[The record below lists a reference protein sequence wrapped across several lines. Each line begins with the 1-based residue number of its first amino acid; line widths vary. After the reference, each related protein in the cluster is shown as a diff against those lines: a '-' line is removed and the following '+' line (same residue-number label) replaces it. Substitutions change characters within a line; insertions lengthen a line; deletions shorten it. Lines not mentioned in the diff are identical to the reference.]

1 MVRTPGVRARGA
13 AHGRNGTAG
22 PRGRP
27 GHRALVAALTACTG
41 EPGAHGTPRES
52 GTSRA
57 RACAKGTF
65 TWSPV
70 TTRDRLT
77 GVSRPERLGEGG
89 GALRNPVRR
98 VCTPVP
104 SVRADGPAPPAAEVL
119 FSLGKVAGET
129 DSDAPALAEAGDTW
143 AFTDPGQ
150 RAPALGEGR
159 VTPREAGTYHQYAGV
174 REVSADFR
182 HTCPDGRT
190 VSGRAPTWTA
200 DVAGVT
206 GCAERPDTALAREA
220 ARHACVPAE
229 TDAEPPSPSP

>member
-129 DSDAPALAEAGDTW
+129 DSEAPALAEAGDTW

-159 VTPREAGTYHQYAGV
+159 VTPREAGTYHQYA
-174 REVSADFR
+174 
-182 HTCPDGRT
+182 
-190 VSGRAPTWTA
+190 VSGRSPRTSATPARTAGPPPAGPAP
-200 DVAGVT
+200 G
-206 GCAERPDTALAREA
+206 RPTS
-220 ARHACVPAE
+220 PA
-229 TDAEPPSPSP
+229 

>member
-1 MVRTPGVRARGA
+1 MDGTVRRACAAGLAIGA
-13 AHGRNGTAG
+13 
-22 PRGRP
+22 
-27 GHRALVAALTACTG
+27 LIAALTACTG
-41 EPGAHGTPRES
+41 EPGARGAPGES
-52 GTSRA
+52 GTPRA

-77 GVSRPERLGEGG
+77 GVSRPERLDEGG

-98 VCTPVP
+98 VYTPVP

-119 FSLGKVAGET
+119 FSLGKESGEI
-129 DSDAPALAEAGDTW
+129 DSDAPTLAQAGGDTW

-159 VTPREAGTYHQYAGV
+159 VTPRTPGTYYQYAGV

-190 VSGRAPTWTA
+190 VSGRARTWTV
-200 DVAGVT
+200 DIAGVS
-206 GCAERPDTALAREA
+206 GCGERPDTALAREA
-220 ARHACVPAE
+220 ARHACGPAGSRA
-229 TDAEPPSPSP
+229 TRP